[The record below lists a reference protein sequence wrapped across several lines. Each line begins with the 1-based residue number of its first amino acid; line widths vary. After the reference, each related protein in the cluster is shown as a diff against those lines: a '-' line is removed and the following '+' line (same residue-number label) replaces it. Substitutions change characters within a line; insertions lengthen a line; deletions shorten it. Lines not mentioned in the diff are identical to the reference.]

1 MILGEVLL
9 SDTKSKVTVELEELA
24 FKAMLENNM
33 QSIVDSVAQ

>member
-9 SDTKSKVTVELEELA
+9 SDTKSKVTVEFEELA

-33 QSIVDSVAQ
+33 QKIVDSVAQ